1 MIITLKPQM
10 KHHTSRPN
18 TLLRN
23 IRMRW
28 LLYIMAIPVAF
39 YYIIFCYW
47 PIYGAIIAFQQFSPS
62 AGIIGSKWVGL
73 ENFYVFFNSYYFTR
87 LMVNTVSISLLDL
100 AFGFPAPIIL
110 ALMLNEVRVKAY
122 KSIIQTVTYLPHF
135 ISVTVICGLIIS
147 FTAKSGAINDII
159 ALFGGQRVAFLLFP
173 QYFRSIYVSSSIWQ
187 GVGWGS
193 IIYLAAL
200 SGLDPALYEAA
211 EIDGAGR
218 FRKLIHITL
227 PGIAPTIA
235 LLLILRIG
243 QIMNIGYEKII
254 LLQNPGIYSTSD
266 VISSFVYRKGLI
278 NMDFSYA
285 AAVDLFNS
293 VINFAFLLTANKLSN
308 SLSKTS
314 LW

>member
-1 MIITLKPQM
+1 
-10 KHHTSRPN
+10 
-18 TLLRN
+18 
-23 IRMRW
+23 
-28 LLYIMAIPVAF
+28 
-39 YYIIFCYW
+39 
-47 PIYGAIIAFQQFSPS
+47 
-62 AGIIGSKWVGL
+62 
-73 ENFYVFFNSYYFTR
+73 
-87 LMVNTVSISLLDL
+87 MVNTVSISLLDL

-110 ALMLNEVRVKAY
+110 ALMLNDVRVKAY

>member
-1 MIITLKPQM
+1 
-10 KHHTSRPN
+10 
-18 TLLRN
+18 
-23 IRMRW
+23 
-28 LLYIMAIPVAF
+28 
-39 YYIIFCYW
+39 
-47 PIYGAIIAFQQFSPS
+47 
-62 AGIIGSKWVGL
+62 
-73 ENFYVFFNSYYFTR
+73 
-87 LMVNTVSISLLDL
+87 
-100 AFGFPAPIIL
+100 
-110 ALMLNEVRVKAY
+110 
-122 KSIIQTVTYLPHF
+122 
-135 ISVTVICGLIIS
+135 VTVICGLIIS

>member
-1 MIITLKPQM
+1 
-10 KHHTSRPN
+10 
-18 TLLRN
+18 
-23 IRMRW
+23 
-28 LLYIMAIPVAF
+28 MAIPVAF